1 MWRTYH
7 ALAVGGNAF
16 GQDCVAQF
24 LETLLWITR
33 RGSFEQQHVQIRHF
47 GELAMKGLDSLT
59 IRNSGWGLRMAVCTD
74 LGTPWHW
81 PWNPRRGPT
90 SSEDAHSTI
99 LITSSTFCSNFL
111 VPSLLSVGNRFLWK
125 LLVLLHLTPLI
136 HSLGKTGD
144 DDL

>member
-33 RGSFEQQHVQIRHF
+33 RGSFEQQHIQIRHF

-74 LGTPWHW
+74 ALALDLGIV
-81 PWNPRRGPT
+81 PRHPK
-90 SSEDAHSTI
+90 A
-99 LITSSTFCSNFL
+99 
-111 VPSLLSVGNRFLWK
+111 
-125 LLVLLHLTPLI
+125 LTPLSSTHTLHRDLCAFL
-136 HSLGKTGD
+136 HS
-144 DDL
+144 